1 MDDKK
6 IYYRVGRH
14 VYCVNFLDTRN
25 STALLPSSEPF
36 RLTEVPSAEEP
47 LLFELNVDDNWRP
60 ASKGEEI
67 GQFDCGG
74 NNHGVYR
81 LEDGSYQ
88 ILVSDVRRRQCCL
101 VQANA
106 DFSSATVCLVGTDTM
121 RNFGLNNALMMMYAF
136 SAADKMTVLMHAS
149 VVRKDGRGYLCLGVS
164 GTGKST
170 QALIDVPILFNYGI
184 GINRDLSIIPF
195 VGPMVSLALT
205 GNTHVST
212 VIGSGDYNWY
222 GDNSSRSRF
231 NLYAVFGADVKFSQF
246 NLFGGYRLGLLD
258 LDSRDNVALKYNGF
272 FVGLGF
278 TL

>member
-1 MDDKK
+1 MKK
-6 IYYRVGRH
+6 VLAIV
-14 VYCVNFLDTRN
+14 
-25 STALLPSSEPF
+25 ALVAAMF
-36 RLTEVPSAEEP
+36 VA
-47 LLFELNVDDNWRP
+47 
-60 ASKGEEI
+60 
-67 GQFDCGG
+67 G
-74 NNHGVYR
+74 N
-81 LEDGSYQ
+81 
-88 ILVSDVRRRQCCL
+88 
-101 VQANA
+101 VQAQSTIYAGYAPESFISGNT
-106 DFSSATVCLVGTDTM
+106 SSNYQGFFAGFTK
-121 RNFGLNNALMMMYAF
+121 NFGLTKGIGIAAGAEFRMNTKSGDAF
-136 SAADKMTVLMHAS
+136 F
-149 VVRKDGRGYLCLGVS
+149 GF